1 VNNRALLKS
10 IMALPSRRV
19 PPVLGFAALFLLTVF
34 APEAAMASTTSAMPW
49 AGPLQSLEA
58 DLSGPTAGVICIVAI
73 VGAGSMLIFGNHEFS
88 GFVKTIFYIVIV
100 IAFIVGAHAFLNTFG
115 GSGALV

>member
-1 VNNRALLKS
+1 MSIRSLLTS
-10 IMALPSRRV
+10 IMTLPSRRV
-19 PPVLGFAALFLLTVF
+19 LPVLGFATLFLLTTF
-34 APEAAMASTTSAMPW
+34 APETAMASTTSSMPW
-49 AGPLQSLEA
+49 ASSLQMLEA
-58 DLSGPTAGVICIVAI
+58 DLSGPTAGVICIIAI

-88 GFVKTIFYIVIV
+88 GFVKTLFYMVIV